1 MNKFKALLLPCV
13 SRQKQ
18 IQKNGLKQKKK
29 FTRVTAFP
37 FLRKLS
43 FNQVRIQA
51 SNFKTKSYIL
61 RKFCSFRKYYF
72 SSNRKIYLL
81 NKIRFI
87 FLKKESF
94 HFLGRIISQ
103 KRLIFTKIFFP
114 KFYFQSWRVSTK
126 KSYFFKK

>member
-72 SSNRKIYLL
+72 SNNRKIYLL
-81 NKIRFI
+81 FFR
-87 FLKKESF
+87 KESF

-126 KSYFFKK
+126 KSYFFKR

>member
-72 SSNRKIYLL
+72 SNNRKIYLL
-81 NKIRFI
+81 FFR
-87 FLKKESF
+87 KESF

>member
-1 MNKFKALLLPCV
+1 MNSGFPQMNKFKALLLPCV

-72 SSNRKIYLL
+72 SN
-81 NKIRFI
+81 NKDLSSVF
-87 FLKKESF
+87 
-94 HFLGRIISQ
+94 
-103 KRLIFTKIFFP
+103 
-114 KFYFQSWRVSTK
+114 
-126 KSYFFKK
+126 